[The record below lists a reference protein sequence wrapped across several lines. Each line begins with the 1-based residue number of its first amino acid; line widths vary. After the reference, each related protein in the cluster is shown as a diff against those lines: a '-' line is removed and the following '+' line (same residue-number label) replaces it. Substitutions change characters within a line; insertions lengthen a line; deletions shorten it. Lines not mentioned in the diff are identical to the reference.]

1 MRTFPQMAAKY
12 TFSRKKTR
20 RTVHYQITEE
30 AVAGQKKENS
40 SLTSIP
46 SGTDQPKS
54 TGRNMR
60 FQKGLTFFQQRT
72 VELFFV
78 KTICRGK
85 HIAIWDG
92 KSVRTKKVT
101 HHTCNNFTNSEGEN
115 NNIDTNSYGEKTS
128 CITNTIAM

>member
-1 MRTFPQMAAKY
+1 MAAKY

-72 VELFFV
+72 VELFLSRQFAEES
-78 KTICRGK
+78 TLPSGM
-85 HIAIWDG
+85 
-92 KSVRTKKVT
+92 
-101 HHTCNNFTNSEGEN
+101 EN
-115 NNIDTNSYGEKTS
+115 P
-128 CITNTIAM
+128 